1 MKRYTAVL
9 AVLLMSTNSVFA
21 HRNMQDTVKNINVE
35 EVQVVATRATN
46 TTPIAHTDVTKEEI
60 QNRNYGQDIPFILS
74 STPSVLTTS
83 DAGNGIGYTTIRVR
97 GTDGTRINITS
108 NGIPMNDAE
117 SCTLFWVNI
126 PDFASSLKGIQIQRG
141 AGTSTNGS
149 GAFGASID
157 METEISGLKP
167 LAEVNISYGSY
178 NTQKETIKLGTGVL
192 GKHWYFDGRLSN
204 IMSDGYR
211 ERASADLKSYFL
223 QGTYLS
229 SRTTLKFITFGGQE
243 KSYHAWDGLDKETLG
258 NNRKYNP
265 NGEIKDDNGN
275 VIGFYDNQIDKYKQ
289 THYQLHLKQIISS
302 AWRANLG
309 LHYTDGHGYYEE
321 YKNKRNLIEYGIE
334 GDKSDLVRRKIVSSD
349 FGGVVFSFENS
360 SDKFTTVIG
369 GGYNQYV
376 NNHSGRVIWVKE
388 SVGVAP
394 NHQYYKNQS
403 NKYDGNIYA
412 KTTWSI
418 GKGVAIYADLQYRFV
433 RYTIDGVSDKWDW
446 RVDQGKLQDL
456 SVDDKF
462 NFFNPKAGI
471 NWNINSKNRVYAS
484 VAVAHKEP
492 TRNNYTDNLQNQT
505 PKAERLIDYEA
516 GYTFQNDI
524 FNFGANFYFMEY
536 KDQLVLNGQ
545 VNEIGE
551 MVSENVEKSY
561 RTGIELSAG
570 AKITNWLYWNANAT
584 LSSNKIKGYTE
595 YLSNV
600 NLDWEEIYNSDGTL
614 SQTTQYKDKSTIA
627 FSPATIFNNSFS
639 VNHKGLNVSL
649 NTQYVS
655 KQYLNNG
662 EHEDCILDDY
672 CVNNLNINYTIHP
685 KGIKSIK
692 FGVAIYNLFDTKYET
707 NGYAS
712 GYAVYDGAKL
722 SYISN
727 YAAYYP
733 AAGINALGHI
743 SFTF

>member
-1 MKRYTAVL
+1 MKRYAVL
-9 AVLLMSTNSVFA
+9 AALMMSANGVFA
-21 HRNMQDTVKNINVE
+21 SKSAQDTVKNISVN
-35 EVQVVATRATN
+35 EVQVIATRATN
-46 TTPIAHTDVTKEEI
+46 TTPIAHTDVSKEEI

-83 DAGNGIGYTTIRVR
+83 DAGNGIGYTSIRVR
-97 GTDGTRINITS
+97 GTDGTRINISS

-117 SCTLFWVNI
+117 SCSLFWVNT

-178 NTQKETIKLGTGVL
+178 NTQKETIKLGTGLL
-192 GKHWYFDGRLSN
+192 GNHWYFDGRLSN

-211 ERASADLKSYFL
+211 DRASADLKSYFL
-223 QGTYLS
+223 QGAYLS

-243 KSYHAWDGLDKETLG
+243 KTYHAWDGLDKETLES
-258 NNRKYNP
+258 NRKYNP
-265 NGEIKDDNGN
+265 NGEIKDENGN
-275 VIGFYDNQIDKYKQ
+275 IVGFYDNQIDKYKQ
-289 THYQLHLKQIISS
+289 THYQLLLKQIISS
-302 AWRANLG
+302 SWRANVG

-360 SDKFTTVIG
+360 GDKFNTVIG

-376 NNHSGRVIWVKE
+376 NQHSGRVIWVKDNN
-388 SVGVAP
+388 GVAP
-394 NHQYYKNQS
+394 DHLYYKNKS
-403 NKYDGNIYA
+403 HKYDGNIYA
-412 KTTWSI
+412 KTTWSV
-418 GKGVAIYADLQYRFV
+418 GRGVAIYADMQYRYV
-433 RYTIDGVSDKWDW
+433 HYTIDGVSDKWDW
-446 RVDQGKLQDL
+446 RTDQGKLQEL
-456 SVDDKF
+456 NVDDKF

-471 NWNINSKNRVYAS
+471 NWDIDTKNRLYAS

-516 GYTFQNDI
+516 GYTFQNRV
-524 FNFGANFYFMEY
+524 FNFGANFYYMDY

-551 MVSENVEKSY
+551 MVSENVENSF
-561 RTGIELSAG
+561 RTGVELSAG
-570 AKITNWLYWNANAT
+570 AKITNWLYWDANAT

-595 YLSNV
+595 YLSDV
-600 NLDWEEIYNSDGTL
+600 NQDWEEIYTTDGTL
-614 SQTTQYKDKSTIA
+614 SQTTQYKEKSTIA
-627 FSPATIFNNSFS
+627 FSPTTIFNNTF
-639 VNHKGLNVSL
+639 NINYKGLNIAL
-649 NTQYVS
+649 HTQYVS

-662 EHEDCILDDY
+662 EHSDCTLDAY
-672 CVNNLNINYTIHP
+672 CVNNLNVNYTIKP

-692 FGVAIYNLFDTKYET
+692 FGVAIYNLFNTKYET

-712 GYAVYDGAKL
+712 GYAVYEGDKL
-722 SYISN
+722 SYTSN

-743 SFTF
+743 SFNF

>member
-1 MKRYTAVL
+1 
-9 AVLLMSTNSVFA
+9 
-21 HRNMQDTVKNINVE
+21 MQDTVKNINVE

-117 SCTLFWVNI
+117 SCTLFWVNT

-243 KSYHAWDGLDKETLG
+243 KTYHAWDGLDKETLG

-505 PKAERLIDYEA
+505 PKAERLIDYEG

-692 FGVAIYNLFDTKYET
+692 FGVAIYNLFNTKYET

>member
-117 SCTLFWVNI
+117 SCTLFWVNT

-243 KSYHAWDGLDKETLG
+243 KTYHAWDGLDKETLG

-505 PKAERLIDYEA
+505 PKAERLIDYEG